1 MDLATAH
8 DGLRPLMFSIAYRML
23 GSVAEAEDIVQEA
36 FMRMHRSTQ
45 ESGEVDNL
53 DAYATT
59 VTTRIAID
67 TLRSARHRRE
77 QYVGPWLP
85 EPILVSDEDP
95 SHRIELDETVSTAFL
110 VLLESLTP
118 VERAVFVLREVMGY
132 DYEDIAPIV
141 DKSATNCRQ
150 IFTRARKRI
159 ADGTPRFEPSAE
171 RRDQLAAQFVAA
183 LSASDVSGLER
194 LLADDVVFVADG
206 GGRAPAIQKPMLGAV
221 AVARFLLGLMRQG
234 ERFGVRLE
242 ISHANGQPAMLTRGA
257 DGALLGVI
265 ALDVDGGRIVRMHN
279 VLNPDKLGHLGE
291 VGDLFALLAER

>member
-36 FMRMHRSTQ
+36 FLRMHRST
-45 ESGEVDNL
+45 EKVDNL

-85 EPILVSDEDP
+85 EPILVDDADP
-95 SHRIELDETVSTAFL
+95 AHRIDLDETVSTAFL
-110 VLLESLTP
+110 VLLESLTA

-132 DYEDIAPIV
+132 DYEDIATVV

-150 IFTRARKRI
+150 IFTRAR
-159 ADGTPRFEPSAE
+159 
-171 RRDQLAAQFVAA
+171 
-183 LSASDVSGLER
+183 
-194 LLADDVVFVADG
+194 
-206 GGRAPAIQKPMLGAV
+206 
-221 AVARFLLGLMRQG
+221 
-234 ERFGVRLE
+234 
-242 ISHANGQPAMLTRGA
+242 
-257 DGALLGVI
+257 
-265 ALDVDGGRIVRMHN
+265 
-279 VLNPDKLGHLGE
+279 
-291 VGDLFALLAER
+291 

>member
-36 FMRMHRSTQ
+36 FLRMHRSAQ
-45 ESGEVDNL
+45 SDENIDNL

-85 EPILVSDEDP
+85 EPILVSGEDP
-95 SHRIELDETVSTAFL
+95 AHRIELDETVSTAFL

-132 DYEDIAPIV
+132 DYEDIATVV

-159 ADGTPRFEPSAE
+159 ADGTPRFDPSRE
-171 RRDQLAAQFVAA
+171 RRDQLASQFVAA
-183 LSASDVSGLER
+183 LSANDITGLER

-206 GGRAPAIQKPMLGAV
+206 GGRAPAIQRPMLGAV
-221 AVARFLLGLMRQG
+221 SVARFLLGLMRQG

-242 ISHANGQPAMLTRGA
+242 LSNANGQPAMLTRGA

>member
-23 GSVAEAEDIVQEA
+23 GSVAEAEDVVQEA
-36 FMRMHRSTQ
+36 FLRMHRSD
-45 ESGEVDNL
+45 EEVDNL

-95 SHRIELDETVSTAFL
+95 AHRLELDETVSTAFL

-118 VERAVFVLREVMGY
+118 VERAVFVLREVLGY
-132 DYEDIAPIV
+132 DYDDIAPIV

-159 ADGTPRFEPSAE
+159 ADGTPRFDPSRE
-171 RRDQLAAQFVAA
+171 RRDQLASQFVAA
-183 LSASDVSGLER
+183 LSANDIGGLER

-242 ISHANGQPAMLTRGA
+242 LSTANGQPAMLTRGA

>member
-1 MDLATAH
+1 MDLASAH

-36 FMRMHRSTQ
+36 FLRMHRSRQ

-95 SHRIELDETVSTAFL
+95 SHRLELDETVSTAFL

-132 DYEDIAPIV
+132 DYEDIAPVV

-150 IFTRARKRI
+150 IFARARKRI
-159 ADGTPRFEPSAE
+159 ADGTPRFEPSPE
-171 RRDQLAAQFVAA
+171 RRDQLASQFVAA
-183 LSASDVSGLER
+183 LSANDVSGLER

-234 ERFGVRLE
+234 ERLGVRLE
-242 ISHANGQPAMLTRGA
+242 LSHANGQPAMLTRGA

-265 ALDVDGGRIVRMHN
+265 ALDVEGDRIVRMHN